1 MTPEGA
7 VGRYT
12 ETHVFFVRVL
22 PRKQIYLYK
31 KLNDPTDI
39 SQIQCHVFL
48 FQTKKLIHV
57 IYWHL
62 DGKLGCETWLPFSD
76 TEDDTE
82 MRFQ

>member
-1 MTPEGA
+1 MQTNEKSQLCIIGTKDVNLRMTPEGG

-57 IYWHL
+57 I
-62 DGKLGCETWLPFSD
+62 
-76 TEDDTE
+76 
-82 MRFQ
+82 